1 MGGVLILCRKW
12 ENTEGMAN
20 RCSYK
25 TDICQKTDWSIT
37 DSTYTSLKMS
47 RLAQVREA
55 YIATSIIESVSE
67 QDIRDLVEKVML
79 SGAASLGQ
87 RQMLMECHSSRF
99 VERMAELIR
108 KAVREFEY
116 PQVEPVYLT
125 DSSLY
130 L

>member
-1 MGGVLILCRKW
+1 MSHTTR
-12 ENTEGMAN
+12 
-20 RCSYK
+20 
-25 TDICQKTDWSIT
+25 
-37 DSTYTSLKMS
+37 KMS

-55 YIATSIIESVSE
+55 YIASSVVESVSE

-87 RQMLMECHSSRF
+87 RQMLMECHSAQF
-99 VERMAELIR
+99 VERMTELIR
-108 KAVREFEY
+108 KAVREFQY
-116 PQVEPVYLT
+116 PPSGPVYLT